1 MISRPPVGELLAR
14 ILPGDGDAGADA
26 GAARDRARAALETLE
41 AGGVPWY
48 LRLLTGIGA
57 WAGGGFMLSFITG
70 IVAAILGTNNFEGM
84 AIILG
89 AMIMTGAVML
99 RRGVTG
105 DGVGPQFF
113 RQLALVACFCGQMLF
128 IGGTGAT
135 TESTEAAAVAALIAS
150 AILIALYP
158 DRVQR
163 FCSTVIAAGSL
174 FVLIRKMP
182 YCADVMALAMVGAVL
197 YLGRV
202 ASREGTDDRAEIVE
216 PVMYGLAIALFA
228 LLIVSTALLMFGAS
242 EFSIKETRPFL
253 IGAPTA
259 YGFVL
264 ALLWLTASI
273 FGEHGEQ
280 PTSQEA
286 LLSFASIIAIG
297 WITQTTPAITA
308 TMLMLVLGFDRRA
321 RALIALSAVFFLMF
335 GAAYYY
341 GLHLTLLQKSGILAA
356 SGVFCLIA
364 SAYVRYRY
372 RDHHEYRVREEV
384 A

>member
-1 MISRPPVGELLAR
+1 MIARPPVGEILDR
-14 ILPGDGDAGADA
+14 ILPKGADPGA
-26 GAARDRARAALETLE
+26 EAAAARDRARAALDTLE

-57 WAGGGFMLSFITG
+57 WVGGGFMLSFITG
-70 IVAAILGTNNFEGM
+70 IIAAILGANSFEGI

-89 AMIMTGAVML
+89 LIIMAAAVAL

-105 DGVGPQFF
+105 TTVGAQFL

-135 TESTEAAAVAALIAS
+135 TESVEAAAVAALIAS
-150 AILIALYP
+150 VLLIAVYP

-163 FCSTVIAAGSL
+163 FCSTFIAAGSL
-174 FVLIRKMP
+174 ITLIRQMP
-182 YCADVMALAMVGAVL
+182 YCADVMALSMVGAVL

-202 ASREGTDDRAEIVE
+202 ALRDGTDERAEIVE
-216 PVMYGLAIALFA
+216 PVMYGLAIALFG
-228 LLIVSTALLMFGAS
+228 LLIASTLVMMFG
-242 EFSIKETRPFL
+242 FSTTDMKEVRAVL
-253 IGAPTA
+253 IGKPTA
-259 YGFVL
+259 FGFVL

-280 PTSQEA
+280 PTSPEA
-286 LLSFASIIAIG
+286 LMAFAAIIAIG
-297 WITQTTPAITA
+297 WITQSTPAITA

-321 RALIALSAVFFLMF
+321 RALVALSTVFFLMF
-335 GAAYYY
+335 GTAYYY

-356 SGVFCLIA
+356 SGALCLIA
-364 SAYVRYRY
+364 SAFLRYRY
-372 RDHHEYRVREEV
+372 RESDAYRMREEH